1 MWAKHLGKKKDKKTL
16 DVFPNM
22 CYYDDGVTFTCYS
35 HKKCCRGRNQLPTLW
50 PRTLLIIYRK
60 ERLPV
65 KDLSEYRILNKASL
79 YREFKDKYGYP
90 DMQITSYRR
99 VLYGESTYLG
109 KGRSPY
115 IADMFRFFAEKLE
128 KQFIDVAYDLLDS
141 EFFGRKNTFLDVIVA
156 EKNMSKQS
164 VLDTLGDKAK
174 ALDNIR
180 LCDLNEDNRKI
191 YETALLDIKE

>member
-1 MWAKHLGKKKDKKTL
+1 M
-16 DVFPNM
+16 
-22 CYYDDGVTFTCYS
+22 
-35 HKKCCRGRNQLPTLW
+35 
-50 PRTLLIIYRK
+50 
-60 ERLPV
+60 

-79 YREFKDKYGYP
+79 YREFKEKFDYP

-115 IADMFRFFAEKLE
+115 IADMFRFFSEKLN

-156 EKNMSKQS
+156 DQNIPKQD
-164 VLDTLGDKAK
+164 VIDMLKDTAI

-180 LCDLNEDNRKI
+180 LCDLNQDNRKI
-191 YETALLDIKE
+191 YENALQELAIRR